1 MKILMM
7 ILLILL
13 VSAAVLAVLYLLAVM
28 PRMTNRADIRP
39 FLGGLYAHRGLHDN
53 ASDAPENSLAAFRKA
68 VEKGF
73 GIELDVQLTKDLV
86 PVVFHDFTLKRV
98 CGVDKKVRELTFDQL
113 QELRLCGSDQ
123 RIPSFDQ
130 VLRLVKGRVPLI
142 IEYKIEALDTRVCE
156 LGDRLLS
163 DYPGAYCMES
173 FNPLGVWW
181 YKRHRK
187 EVFRGILS
195 DNYVKNG
202 DRAFPAIFYEILHNM
217 LFNFLAKPDFIAYNC
232 RHYKD
237 TARLICRNLYRAP
250 AVAWTIKSQRELEER
265 RADFDLFIFDSF
277 VPEI

>member
-28 PRMTNRADIRP
+28 PRMTNRADMRP
-39 FLGGLYAHRGLHDN
+39 FLGRLYAHRGLHDN
-53 ASDAPENSLAAFRKA
+53 ASGAPENSLAAFRRA
-68 VEKGF
+68 VERGF

-86 PVVFHDFTLKRV
+86 PVVFHDFSLKRV
-98 CGVDKKVRELTFDQL
+98 CGVDKKVSDLTFAQL
-113 QELRLCGSDQ
+113 QDLRLCGSDQ
-123 RIPSFDQ
+123 KIPSFAQ
-130 VLRLVKGRVPLI
+130 VLELVKGRVPLI

-163 DYPGAYCMES
+163 KYPGVYCMES

-181 YKRHRK
+181 YKRHRS
-187 EVFRGILS
+187 EIFRGILS

-202 DRAFPAIFYEILHNM
+202 DRDFPAIFYEILHNM

-232 RHYKD
+232 KHYKD
-237 TARLICRNLYRAP
+237 TSRLICRNLYRAP
-250 AVAWTIKSQRELEER
+250 AVAWTIKSQRELEAR
-265 RADFDLFIFDSF
+265 RGDFDLFIFDSF

>member
-39 FLGGLYAHRGLHDN
+39 FLGRLYAHRGLHDN

-68 VEKGF
+68 AEKGF

>member
-13 VSAAVLAVLYLLAVM
+13 VSAVVLAVLYLLAVM

-39 FLGGLYAHRGLHDN
+39 FLERLYAHRGLHDN

>member
-13 VSAAVLAVLYLLAVM
+13 VSAVVLAVLYLLAVM

-39 FLGGLYAHRGLHDN
+39 FLGRLYAHRGLHDN
-53 ASDAPENSLAAFRKA
+53 ASDAPENSLVAFRKA

-173 FNPLGVWW
+173 FNPLGVCW

>member
-39 FLGGLYAHRGLHDN
+39 FLGRLYAHRGLHDN
-53 ASDAPENSLAAFRKA
+53 ASDAPENSLAAFRRA

-86 PVVFHDFTLKRV
+86 PVVFHDFSLKRV
-98 CGVDKKVRELTFDQL
+98 CGVDKKVSDLTFAQL

-123 RIPSFDQ
+123 KIPSFAQ
-130 VLRLVKGRVPLI
+130 TLELVKGRVPLI

-163 DYPGAYCMES
+163 DYPGTYCMES

-232 RHYKD
+232 KHSRD
-237 TARLICRNLYRAP
+237 TSRLICRNLYRAP

-265 RADFDLFIFDSF
+265 RGDFDLFIFDSF

>member
-1 MKILMM
+1 MKL
-7 ILLILL
+7 LLIFLLFLL

-39 FLGGLYAHRGLHDN
+39 FLGRLYAHRGLHDN

>member
-39 FLGGLYAHRGLHDN
+39 FLGRLYAHRGLHDN

-113 QELRLCGSDQ
+113 QELRLFGSDQ

-163 DYPGAYCMES
+163 DYSGAYCMES

>member
-1 MKILMM
+1 MLPTPRKIRWR
-7 ILLILL
+7 LL
-13 VSAAVLAVLYLLAVM
+13 
-28 PRMTNRADIRP
+28 
-39 FLGGLYAHRGLHDN
+39 
-53 ASDAPENSLAAFRKA
+53 
-68 VEKGF
+68 EKGF

>member
-13 VSAAVLAVLYLLAVM
+13 VSAVVLAVLYLLAVM

-39 FLGGLYAHRGLHDN
+39 FLGRLYAHRELHDN

-130 VLRLVKGRVPLI
+130 VLRLVKARVPLI

-237 TARLICRNLYRAP
+237 TARLICRNLYGAP
-250 AVAWTIKSQRELEER
+250 GVAWTIKSQRELEER

>member
-13 VSAAVLAVLYLLAVM
+13 VSAVVLAVLYLLAVM

-39 FLGGLYAHRGLHDN
+39 FLGRLYAHRGLHDN

-237 TARLICRNLYRAP
+237 NRP
-250 AVAWTIKSQRELEER
+250 A
-265 RADFDLFIFDSF
+265 DL
-277 VPEI
+277 P

>member
-13 VSAAVLAVLYLLAVM
+13 VSAVVLAVLYLLAVM

-39 FLGGLYAHRGLHDN
+39 FLGRLSAHRGLHDN

>member
-13 VSAAVLAVLYLLAVM
+13 VSAVVLAVLYLLAVM

-39 FLGGLYAHRGLHDN
+39 FLGRLYAHRGLHDN

-142 IEYKIEALDTRVCE
+142 IEYKIEALDTGCASWGPAA
-156 LGDRLLS
+156 LGLS
-163 DYPGAYCMES
+163 RS
-173 FNPLGVWW
+173 IL
-181 YKRHRK
+181 H
-187 EVFRGILS
+187 GILQS
-195 DNYVKNG
+195 AGSMV
-202 DRAFPAIFYEILHNM
+202 
-217 LFNFLAKPDFIAYNC
+217 
-232 RHYKD
+232 
-237 TARLICRNLYRAP
+237 
-250 AVAWTIKSQRELEER
+250 V
-265 RADFDLFIFDSF
+265 
-277 VPEI
+277 

>member
-13 VSAAVLAVLYLLAVM
+13 VSAVVLAGFFFLSVM
-28 PRMTNRADIRP
+28 PRMTNRAGIRP
-39 FLGGLYAHRGLHDN
+39 FFGGVYAPPGPHDN

>member
-13 VSAAVLAVLYLLAVM
+13 VSAVVLAVLYLLAVM

-39 FLGGLYAHRGLHDN
+39 FLGRLYVHRGLHDN

>member
-39 FLGGLYAHRGLHDN
+39 FLGRLYAHRGLHDN

-237 TARLICRNLYRAP
+237 TVRLICRNLYRAL

>member
-13 VSAAVLAVLYLLAVM
+13 VSAVVLAVLYLLAVM
-28 PRMTNRADIRP
+28 PRMTNWADIRP
-39 FLGGLYAHRGLHDN
+39 FLGRLYAHRGLHDN

>member
-13 VSAAVLAVLYLLAVM
+13 VSAVVLAVLYLLAVM

-39 FLGGLYAHRGLHDN
+39 FLGRLYAHRGLHDN
-53 ASDAPENSLAAFRKA
+53 ASDAPENSLAAFRRA

-86 PVVFHDFTLKRV
+86 PVVFHDFSLKRV
-98 CGVDKKVRELTFDQL
+98 CGVDKKVSDLTFAQL

-123 RIPSFDQ
+123 KIPSFAQ

-163 DYPGAYCMES
+163 DYPGTYCMES

-265 RADFDLFIFDSF
+265 RGDFDLFIFDSF

>member
-13 VSAAVLAVLYLLAVM
+13 VSAVVLAVLYLLAVM

-39 FLGGLYAHRGLHDN
+39 FLGRLYAHRGLHDN

-156 LGDRLLS
+156 LGTGCSRII
-163 DYPGAYCMES
+163 PEHTAW
-173 FNPLGVWW
+173 NPSIRWEYG
-181 YKRHRK
+181 
-187 EVFRGILS
+187 GIS
-195 DNYVKNG
+195 VIG
-202 DRAFPAIFYEILHNM
+202 
-217 LFNFLAKPDFIAYNC
+217 
-232 RHYKD
+232 
-237 TARLICRNLYRAP
+237 
-250 AVAWTIKSQRELEER
+250 R
-265 RADFDLFIFDSF
+265 RFFGGFSRITM
-277 VPEI
+277 

>member
-7 ILLILL
+7 ILLIVF
-13 VSAAVLAVLYLLAVM
+13 VSAVVRADLYLLAVM

-39 FLGGLYAHRGLHDN
+39 FLGRLYAHRGLHDN

>member
-39 FLGGLYAHRGLHDN
+39 FLGRLYAHRGLHDN

-123 RIPSFDQ
+123 RIPSIDQ

-163 DYPGAYCMES
+163 DYPGAYYMES